1 MSEAAFNDYVN
12 QFIQAGSTPDDVLAI
27 FAKNLN
33 SSNATPVDQ
42 QYVNID
48 NYLWSNVLRMRARNP
63 YVPGAT
69 TRVVMPQT
77 DPLPLTQTYYAGG
90 ALSYSFPTIS
100 YLG

>member
-12 QFIQAGSTPDDVLAI
+12 QFIQAGSTPDDVLAV

-33 SSNATPVDQ
+33 YSKKTPIEQ

-48 NYLWSNVLRMRARNP
+48 NYLWSNVLRMRTLNP

-77 DPLPLTQTYYAGG
+77 DPLPLTQTYFASG
-90 ALSYSFPTIS
+90 ALSYTFPTIS
-100 YLG
+100 DLG